1 MAEKRTKEIG
11 IRKILG
17 ASVSGVVILLNK
29 EFIKWV
35 LIANIVAWPVA
46 YYAMSKW
53 LQGFAYRTNMGV
65 WSFALAALAAFA
77 IAVVTVSFQSIKA
90 ATANP
95 VDSLRYE

>member
-17 ASVSGVVILLNK
+17 ASVSGVVILLNR

-35 LIANIVAWPVA
+35 LIANIIAWPVA
-46 YYAMSKW
+46 YYAMFKW

-65 WSFALAALAAFA
+65 WIFASAALAAFA
-77 IAVVTVSFQSIKA
+77 IAVVTVSYQSVKA

-95 VDSLRYE
+95 ADSLRYE